1 MTLKFK
7 YKIFLIYEFL
17 NNLVFWG
24 PLLIPFY
31 TQYPHLNMAKILLL
45 QSVYA
50 YSTMF
55 LEIPT
60 GVIGDKYGRK
70 ISVILGDVFFAI
82 GALIYSLFPAWYPL
96 IIAEFLMGLGTAFAS
111 GATDALKYDTFKQHR
126 KEKLYFKFLADT
138 QKVMSAARLLSALIA
153 LGLAALNFVRWSFA
167 AYGLMLFAASG
178 LIALTIPEP
187 QIETEELAPNYK
199 QIVKSSLSVLQENKV
214 LIKLLSAILLI
225 VLIGYYQMWIGQKF
239 LEFLKASAV
248 WFAISRIVS
257 SIASIAVNHWL
268 PSIRK
273 RVKDS
278 GLFKLGAILGI
289 LSTLGM
295 ILFSTVSISHAAQL
309 ALVIIFMTLA
319 TRIYAATRLVL
330 LNNIQKQIPSKV
342 RATVLSFNG
351 LLNSAIRGTLNP
363 FMGMLA
369 DLNVKLVTYI
379 LFLSGAGAQLIAK
392 RLSKSTKE

>member
-1 MTLKFK
+1 
-7 YKIFLIYEFL
+7 
-17 NNLVFWG
+17 
-24 PLLIPFY
+24 
-31 TQYPHLNMAKILLL
+31 MAKILLL

-50 YSTMF
+50 YSTMI

-70 ISVILGDVFFAI
+70 ISVILGDLSFAI

-214 LIKLLSAILLI
+214 LIKLLSATLLI